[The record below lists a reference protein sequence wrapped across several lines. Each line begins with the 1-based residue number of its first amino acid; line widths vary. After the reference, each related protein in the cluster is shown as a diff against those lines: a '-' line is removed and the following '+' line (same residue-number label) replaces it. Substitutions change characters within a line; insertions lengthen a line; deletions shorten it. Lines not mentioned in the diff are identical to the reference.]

1 VKDAWDKKLVK
12 WQRHNVGRKL
22 PKHMFS
28 QVIAETWEETPPV
41 TIVNVFRKAGIVFNN
56 QVMPRDKFDVD
67 ALKRW
72 DAENAAPTN
81 TINHN
86 GPNTHD
92 TIIIEPSMP
101 STSTVQST
109 TSTPCEPSTCSMNRG
124 FEALL
129 LDCVRQQHQHRR
141 FLKKEWFRELQYLIT
156 AKRIP
161 PVGMTESQKVQT
173 QHKVLRRVSCS
184 STADSELSLHNESD
198 DDEEFLN
205 ELENSGENDL
215 EDDNRMIEV
224 DKWVQ
229 VQYATKKTL
238 KHYVGRVIE
247 KHYSDAWLIRF
258 VRYRNKKFIWPN
270 VEDEAIVDSAN
281 IVRILPN
288 LTEYQRGISFSV
300 KVDGFNINLLPSSN
314 SYLLTENET
323 FS

>member
-1 VKDAWDKKLVK
+1 MKDAWDKKLVK

-141 FLKKEWFRELQYLIT
+141 FLKKEWFRELRT
-156 AKRIP
+156 
-161 PVGMTESQKVQT
+161 
-173 QHKVLRRVSCS
+173 
-184 STADSELSLHNESD
+184 
-198 DDEEFLN
+198 
-205 ELENSGENDL
+205 
-215 EDDNRMIEV
+215 
-224 DKWVQ
+224 
-229 VQYATKKTL
+229 
-238 KHYVGRVIE
+238 
-247 KHYSDAWLIRF
+247 
-258 VRYRNKKFIWPN
+258 
-270 VEDEAIVDSAN
+270 
-281 IVRILPN
+281 
-288 LTEYQRGISFSV
+288 
-300 KVDGFNINLLPSSN
+300 
-314 SYLLTENET
+314 
-323 FS
+323 